1 MHGSSHPNAD
11 STQARKP
18 RTKTFSGCWTC
29 RAKHVKCD
37 ETRPS
42 CTRCQRSGVGCEGY
56 GVRLSWTSVRDPSNF
71 KARRG
76 SARKAQR
83 AVFSSREAS
92 VEQAVSGEER
102 GSRESTAPSRSS
114 TQHDAAESMDL
125 STGPALDEESP
136 DGGLSSRL
144 FDSYKIL
151 GQGLAS
157 RASYAPSQ
165 TRLAQA
171 DGHDGSHGIPNNDG
185 SRGIPNNDGSRG
197 IPNNDGSRG
206 IQNND
211 GSPGPIVTSCEISTP
226 LTSNDI
232 DTSYQDITWLPQRR
246 SNSPPSAYPPT
257 QTHPPRMPNIE
268 APLRHLDVLPNPA
281 LQCQLM
287 EHWTLHL
294 CDALNPVPGIHN
306 PLRTIMMPI
315 ALEGARADLKSS
327 TGATALFH
335 LICSASAF
343 HLSQTKST
351 PESRRTLENVAL
363 EHHNLGIT
371 HLGQNIQSDDLS
383 QCVSVLASLLMC
395 ILNEAITVPTPF
407 WRLHFRGAVEWVNH
421 INPQVWHQT
430 ESASV
435 IYQMF
440 TGMATLV
447 QSQLLLDGHEA
458 SFWELHYDAASQPG
472 PYILD
477 MAFGLPQSILQCLN
491 AMKVIQ
497 MEDKRSHGQ
506 ASVQHTAR
514 SPQNLDRLELELYL
528 SAPKKPNASVGK
540 EYCDLVY
547 HHGYTYYFAAL
558 IYMKRTVKDAPIEDV
573 QPLIEQSLHHIEAL
587 GACTDRPFSPML
599 WPIAIIAFETCH
611 SMPQNRV
618 LKCLEGFAS
627 RSGFAIWTH
636 LSVLVRD
643 LWALRKTE
651 GNENL
656 KWHRSVLTSINDSFM
671 LL

>member
-1 MHGSSHPNAD
+1 MHESAHADGD
-11 STQARKP
+11 STQGRKP

-37 ETRPS
+37 ETQPN
-42 CTRCQRSGVGCEGY
+42 CNRCQRSGVGCEGY

-71 KARRG
+71 RSRGSSSRKARRMPP
-76 SARKAQR
+76 S
-83 AVFSSREAS
+83 AVFHSRENS
-92 VEQAVSGEER
+92 TDRGEER
-102 GSRESTAPSRSS
+102 GSRESTAPSGSS
-114 TQHDAAESMDL
+114 TQHDA
-125 STGPALDEESP
+125 TGSLGLDPSPALDEESP

-144 FDSYKIL
+144 FDSYKFL

-157 RASYAPSQ
+157 RASHAPSQ
-165 TRLAQA
+165 MRLGQPQGQDNLHDAQ
-171 DGHDGSHGIPNNDG
+171 HND
-185 SRGIPNNDGSRG
+185 D
-197 IPNNDGSRG
+197 
-206 IQNND
+206 
-211 GSPGPIVTSCEISTP
+211 SPGPIVTSCEISTP
-226 LTSNDI
+226 MTSNDM
-232 DTSYQDITWLPQRR
+232 DVSYQDITWLPQRR
-246 SNSPPSAYPPT
+246 SNSPPSAYPPNQGHH
-257 QTHPPRMPNIE
+257 QTRMPNIE

-343 HLSQTKST
+343 HLSQTKSA

-383 QCVSVLASLLMC
+383 QCVPVLASLLMC

-458 SFWELHYDAASQPG
+458 SFWELHYDPATQPG

-497 MEDKRSHGQ
+497 MEDKRSNGQ
-506 ASVQHTAR
+506 SSVPHTAR

-558 IYMKRTVKDAPIEDV
+558 IYMKRTVKDTPIEDV

-587 GACTDRPFSPML
+587 GASTDRPFSPML

-611 SMPQNRV
+611 SVPQHRV
-618 LKCLEGFAS
+618 LKCLEGFAN

-651 GNENL
+651 GNEDL
-656 KWHRSVLTSINDSFM
+656 KWHKSVLTSMNDSFM